1 MILFND
7 NIVESASL
15 NICRLIFQ
23 KTFRKNHNIDIH
35 VIFVYLADEK
45 RRIRPWSAFS
55 FISYIANVISI

>member
-35 VIFVYLADEK
+35 VIFVYLSDEK
-45 RRIRPWSAFS
+45 NDSAHDPPFLLYRILQT
-55 FISYIANVISI
+55 

>member
-35 VIFVYLADEK
+35 VIFVYLSDEK
-45 RRIRPWSAFS
+45 NDSAHDPPF
-55 FISYIANVISI
+55 FISYIANVI